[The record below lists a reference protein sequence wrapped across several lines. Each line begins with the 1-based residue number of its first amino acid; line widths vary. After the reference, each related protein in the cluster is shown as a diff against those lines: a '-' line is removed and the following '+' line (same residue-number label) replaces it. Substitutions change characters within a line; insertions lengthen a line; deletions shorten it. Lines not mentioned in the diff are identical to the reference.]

1 MNKEESAA
9 VEGAKTAE
17 AKVTETVDSQN
28 QPDKEVVAL
37 SKALLR
43 KDNKIS
49 DLERRLNQLEKRLK
63 TNERFARTFANCMDT
78 QVVAI
83 DAVTSVV
90 RRALKTDAE
99 IANDLSLAI
108 HEYDRHK
115 IRRWFSGILGV
126 FLWVGSVIVSAF
138 VGALIYWIFSAN

>member
-9 VEGAKTAE
+9 AEGVKIAETKIVEQTD
-17 AKVTETVDSQN
+17 TQN
-28 QPDKEVVAL
+28 QSDKEVVAL
-37 SKALLR
+37 SKALLK
-43 KDNKIS
+43 KDNKIA

-63 TNERFARTFANCMDT
+63 SNERFARTFANCMDT

-115 IRRWFSGILGV
+115 IRRWFSGFLGV
-126 FLWVGSVIVSAF
+126 FLWVGSVAAAAF
-138 VGALIYWIFSAN
+138 IGALIYWIFSAN